1 MKFFFHRAFLVFLL
15 LTAYAHAEGERACRF
30 PQSPSYEGNIFEP
43 STWPVTDLEAFSS
56 GRLGVIRP
64 TYDHF
69 YLFIAHRVLSGLAI
83 TPDDV
88 ERLRRHDPCWHNKA
102 RNYGYNYDPT
112 REEVFQAAQ
121 HQWREQR
128 DKITE
133 IPSPGEIS
141 GMRMSVGGYQEYF
154 NCYADAFRTA
164 AKALEARLAAYGH
177 TPAVLD
183 WVRAQDRV
191 FANCKSPAVMPDDAP
206 PSAPRWL
213 HLDRDYQQAAAL
225 FYAGQYDDAIKRFD
239 AIAATSDSPWQE
251 IAPYLAARALI
262 RSAQPTPP
270 DTYIS
275 STLLGKAEARLK
287 NMLDKNPDSPMRKD
301 MERLLQYAQL
311 RTDPETVLGV
321 LEKRFAAEQLPASI
335 GQDVTDFWM
344 AYRENGEAGP
354 LPPFS
359 LWLRTLRGNDPAP
372 ALEQWQKSR
381 TLPWLVAALQ
391 LAKTDTPELAVL
403 LSAAEQV
410 PTESPAYVTA
420 QYHLAR
426 LARDDRTAL
435 RIVDKILNL
444 PATQRSIQDVNA
456 FKRIGVAR
464 ATTLT
469 EFARYAPRQ
478 SAMKH
483 HGILPNLDDD
493 SVDVFNQGLPLDDLV
508 KVHAMKELPD
518 AFRRELS
525 IVIWT
530 RAFVLKRRDLSRQFT
545 PAIKRLL
552 PESAKLIDDMLK
564 APDEKTRQAVG
575 AMLMARYPG
584 LVGNMTSSIT
594 YTEKLDQIALANMH
608 QDFKQESSRN
618 NWWCSFPESLWW
630 ARKPPAEIPQEPE
643 PPAFLST
650 QALAALRDERKE
662 LRTIVNATDY
672 LSDLVLAWAKKS
684 PRDPRLPQALHMLI
698 RSSRG
703 GCVDANSSG
712 AMFRHLHKY
721 FPTSH
726 WAKIT
731 RVHYPKNLS

>member
-1 MKFFFHRAFLVFLL
+1 MKTLRHVILSISLILAASV
-15 LTAYAHAEGERACRF
+15 HADGERACRF
-30 PQSPSYEGNIFEP
+30 PQAPSYEGNIFEP
-43 STWPVTDLEAFSS
+43 STWPVTDLEAYSS

-64 TYDHF
+64 SYDHY

-88 ERLRRHDPCWHNKA
+88 ERLRRHDPCWYNEA

-112 REEVFQAAQ
+112 RDEAFQAAQ

-133 IPSPGEIS
+133 IPSAGEIS
-141 GMRMSVGGYQEYF
+141 GMRMSVGGYQEYL

-164 AKALEARLAAYGH
+164 AKVLEARLAAYGH
-177 TPAVLD
+177 PPAVLD

-191 FANCKSPAVMPDDAP
+191 FVNCESPAAMPDDAP

-239 AIAATSDSPWQE
+239 AIAATSDSPWRE

-262 RSAQPTPP
+262 RSAQPTVQR
-270 DTYIS
+270 DY
-275 STLLGKAEARLK
+275 LDRDKLEVAETRLK
-287 NMLDKNPDSPMRKD
+287 SMLDNNPDDPMRKD
-301 MERLLQYAQL
+301 MGRLLQYVQL
-311 RTDPETVLGV
+311 RTQPETVLAA
-321 LEKRFAAEQLPASI
+321 LETRFAASRLPESI

-344 AYRENGEAGP
+344 AYRSSGEIDA
-354 LPPFS
+354 LLPFS
-359 LWLRTLRGNDPAP
+359 YWLQTLRSDNFAT
-372 ALEQWQKSR
+372 AFEQWQKSR
-381 TLPWLVAALQ
+381 SLPWLVAALQ

-410 PTESPAYVTA
+410 PAKSPAYVTA

-435 RIVDKILNL
+435 RIVDEVLNL
-444 PATQRSIQDVNA
+444 PAMQRSIQDVNA

-483 HGILPNLDDD
+483 YGILPNLDDD
-493 SVDVFNQGLPLDDLV
+493 SVGFFNQGLPLDDLV
-508 KVHAMKELPD
+508 KVHTMKELPD

-530 RAFVLKRRDLSRQFT
+530 RAFVLKRHDISRQFA

-575 AMLMARYPG
+575 AILMARYPG

-594 YTEKLDQIALANMH
+594 YTKKLDQIALANMRR
-608 QDFKQESSRN
+608 DFKQESNRD
-618 NWWCSFPESLWW
+618 NWWCSFSESIWW

-643 PPAFLST
+643 PPTFLSA
-650 QALAALRDERKE
+650 QALAALRDERKQ
-662 LRTIVNATDY
+662 LRTIPNATDY

-703 GCVDANSSG
+703 GCVDASNSG

-731 RVHYPKNLS
+731 RVHY